1 MTRKALGR
9 GLNALLHTV
18 ENTSPAGLG
27 EVAVDLIDAN
37 PFQPRRTFSPEK
49 LKELAESI
57 RASGVVQ
64 PVLLRRSDERYQ
76 LIAGERR
83 LRAARLAG
91 LTAIPAVVREI
102 GDRDA
107 LELALTENLLRED
120 LNQIEAAEGYA
131 LLQQK
136 HGLSHEEIAERLG
149 LDRSTVSNTLR
160 LLRLPPEVQRMIT
173 EAAIS
178 AGHARALLGLDS
190 AAAQLQLANL
200 IVKQGLSV
208 RQVENLVALRTS
220 NPPKKKDEE
229 EAPKIDPNVRAAVL
243 EMERTLGTR
252 VKVSGDE
259 KRGKIEISYFSAEDL
274 NRIYELIV
282 KGSG

>member
-1 MTRKALGR
+1 MSRKALGR

-18 ENTSPAGLG
+18 ETTPAGTSGLA
-27 EVAVDLIDAN
+27 EISVDLIDPN
-37 PFQPRRTFSPEK
+37 PFQPRRTFSPDK
-49 LKELAESI
+49 LKELADSI

-64 PVLLRRSDERYQ
+64 PVLLRRSDDRYQ

-83 LRAARLAG
+83 LRAAKMAELA
-91 LTAIPAVVREI
+91 TIPALVRDI

-107 LELALTENLLRED
+107 LELALTENLLRDD

-149 LDRSTVSNTLR
+149 LDRSTITNTLR
-160 LLRLPPEVQRMIT
+160 LLRLPTEVQQMIA
-173 EAAIS
+173 EGKIS
-178 AGHARALLGLDS
+178 AGHARALLGLES
-190 AAAQLQLANL
+190 AAAQIQLAEL

-208 RQVENLVALRTS
+208 REVESLVALRS
-220 NPPKKKDEE
+220 PKNAKPEGETEE
-229 EAPKIDPNVRAAVL
+229 PKIDPNVRAAIL
-243 EMERTLGTR
+243 ELERTLGTR
-252 VKVSGDE
+252 VKVNGDE
-259 KRGKIEISYFSAEDL
+259 KRGKIEISYFSPEDL

-282 KGSG
+282 RK